1 MLRGDGD
8 EPLHVRRSVERRR
21 HNTFGGWLADLPHE
35 PLEQK
40 RLEANKG
47 FPSLGRLR
55 DERMGH
61 PLGAKRERTGRQR
74 KPSIADIEGEL
85 AIEDVEPLVFIGVD
99 VIVSSMPRTQK
110 ASPSSSPS
118 LYPSFARCV
127 STSDITPSLLLPS
140 QPVAWVANPDLEG
153 GQVAVLRLHVVSAH
167 HVTPPSCSKS
177 RSGASSKWSIFATS
191 PWLTSENSVNAK
203 FSIAPRSR
211 RPRRAGEEAR
221 REGGPVKGKRGK
233 EESRPNAVT
242 LITL

>member
-1 MLRGDGD
+1 VLRGDGD

-99 VIVSSMPRTQK
+99 VP
-110 ASPSSSPS
+110 
-118 LYPSFARCV
+118 
-127 STSDITPSLLLPS
+127 
-140 QPVAWVANPDLEG
+140 G
-153 GQVAVLRLHVVSAH
+153 
-167 HVTPPSCSKS
+167 
-177 RSGASSKWSIFATS
+177 
-191 PWLTSENSVNAK
+191 
-203 FSIAPRSR
+203 
-211 RPRRAGEEAR
+211 RAEAR
-221 REGGPVKGKRGK
+221 RNNDLDQAVVPASVVSTDLDRFEHAKDPKGLAFLLAQPV
-233 EESRPNAVT
+233 P
-242 LITL
+242 